1 MPYEQLSKT
10 RITQAL
16 RRLGELAH
24 GEKLTLEVALYG
36 GAVFTL
42 VYGSRDATKDVD
54 ALVRPL
60 KEAQRLAAVVAREQG
75 LPPDWLN
82 DQVKQFL
89 SPKEEKRRLAGGEF
103 GPGLRISVPTA
114 AYLLALKLRAC
125 RPRLPGYVG
134 DEEDIQFLLRKIKP
148 KSVAEVE
155 KTYEKFFPG
164 DTLGER
170 AEALVEQVIK
180 ERKS

>member
-1 MPYEQLSKT
+1 MPYEPLSKA

-24 GEKLTLEVALYG
+24 AEKLTLEVALYG
-36 GAVFTL
+36 GAVFAL

-54 ALVRPL
+54 ALVRPA

-89 SPKEEKRRLAGGEF
+89 SPKEEKRRLDGDGF

-125 RPRLPGYVG
+125 RPRLPGYAG
-134 DEEDIQFLLRKIKP
+134 DEEDIRFLLHKTKP

-164 DTLGER
+164 DALGER
-170 AEALVEQVIK
+170 AEALVAQVIRELK
-180 ERKS
+180 A